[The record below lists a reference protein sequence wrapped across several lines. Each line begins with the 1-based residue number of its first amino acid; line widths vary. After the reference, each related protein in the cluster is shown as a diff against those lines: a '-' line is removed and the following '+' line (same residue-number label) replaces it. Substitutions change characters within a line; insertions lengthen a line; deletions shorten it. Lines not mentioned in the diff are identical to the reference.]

1 MPVYNGFFFF
11 FFFFQL
17 NNDIFTLTFK
27 FRTPENP
34 LSTMYFAFTYPFS
47 YVELEKML
55 VNIDQRYLNIHPFS
69 EDDIYYVRETICH
82 SLEGRTIDL
91 ITLSSFHGITGEREP
106 RLKNLFTNE
115 KVPRAHKFVG
125 KKVREIL
132 KIIF

>member
-1 MPVYNGFFFF
+1 
-11 FFFFQL
+11 
-17 NNDIFTLTFK
+17 
-27 FRTPENP
+27 
-34 LSTMYFAFTYPFS
+34 MYFAFTYPFS